1 MKTLKKITMP
11 ENNKS
16 RKKSF
21 IIINFF
27 FFQIKWCPT
36 YEATILR
43 LNTLNIIIVFEVSR
57 MYLNY
62 LNFIYYE

>member
-27 FFQIKWCPT
+27 SFKLNGVLLVKQQFSDSTPSTLLLSLKSHECTWIIW
-36 YEATILR
+36 IL
-43 LNTLNIIIVFEVSR
+43 
-57 MYLNY
+57 
-62 LNFIYYE
+62 FIM